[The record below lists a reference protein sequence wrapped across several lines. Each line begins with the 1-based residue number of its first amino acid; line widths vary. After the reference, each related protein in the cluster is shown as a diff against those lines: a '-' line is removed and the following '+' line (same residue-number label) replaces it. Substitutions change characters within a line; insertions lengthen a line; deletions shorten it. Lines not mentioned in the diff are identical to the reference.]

1 MKRTGLLAIIVR
13 ITALVSFLHF
23 STSDPFAATILFTL
37 SQRPVP
43 HATLHVAALKDSRRG
58 NPLTRCEV
66 IVFPHLDVRPRS
78 QPMLID
84 GQNSPPA
91 KGGWK

>member
-1 MKRTGLLAIIVR
+1 MKRTALLVIID
-13 ITALVSFLHF
+13 F
-23 STSDPFAATILFTL
+23 STSDQFAATILFTF
-37 SQRPVP
+37 SQRLMP
-43 HATLHVAALKDSRRG
+43 HATLHVAALKDSRRR

-66 IVFPHLDVRPRS
+66 MVFPHLDVRPRS